1 MCYVFP
7 PCLLTFRTLCTK
19 TSIISGFQG
28 RRFSVLSSVQGNGG
42 TILSSNH
49 IYAAEAIDGDTWAF
63 FQAACCL
70 GFLFFLLLLYRYPE
84 WDVPKRLRW
93 PGWILSYN
101 PGLYLFARE
110 CICFFFSLN
119 MAKYHLLSQETDVR
133 LTSQETNRTFFF
145 LLDWWSLYTLYNLS
159 PGNCT
164 ISIRLCV
171 CVH

>member
-110 CICFFFSLN
+110 CICFFFS
-119 MAKYHLLSQETDVR
+119 KYGQVPPALTGNGRSTDIARDQQDVLFPVGLMEFVYFIIYHQEIV
-133 LTSQETNRTFFF
+133 Q
-145 LLDWWSLYTLYNLS
+145 
-159 PGNCT
+159 
-164 ISIRLCV
+164 
-171 CVH
+171 

>member
-7 PCLLTFRTLCTK
+7 PCLLTFRTPCTK

-70 GFLFFLLLLYRYPE
+70 GFLFFLLLISIDIPNE
-84 WDVPKRLRW
+84 MFQNVCV
-93 PGWILSYN
+93 
-101 PGLYLFARE
+101 GLGESCLIIQVYTFFARE

-145 LLDWWSLYTLYNLS
+145 LLDWWSLYTL
-159 PGNCT
+159 
-164 ISIRLCV
+164 
-171 CVH
+171 